1 MIFKNSYVY
10 PMSYPSFHFII
21 CFIDR
26 VRNHNQNS
34 VLLCF
39 IFIFPYQNIIPIFR
53 IPMLHDVFMFIPIKH
68 VSPCFAPYKVVPP
81 PSYVCWLINTM
92 KTSSLYVS

>member
-53 IPMLHDVFMFIPIKH
+53 IPMLHDVFYVYPHKTCFPH
-68 VSPCFAPYKVVPP
+68 VLPPTKWWPP
-81 PSYVCWLINTM
+81 PQLCLLAYKHHEN
-92 KTSSLYVS
+92 